1 MAQITHTTTDD
12 NNVLIEIDP
21 AKVVDAAGNVVPIV
35 GIPKYRSDNPATWSI
50 PTTNPVDG
58 SPNPSVDGLKCF
70 VLDVAPGS
78 ANITI
83 SDDSGA
89 SDNVVLT
96 DTLGVATTF
105 GVGITDVSKV
115 QPVRA
120 ARSRSAS
127 TS

>member
-1 MAQITHTTTDD
+1 MKSTIFLVLLAFGCGDASPINIT
-12 NNVLIEIDP
+12 
-21 AKVVDAAGNVVPIV
+21 KSV
-35 GIPKYRSDNPATWSI
+35 GAEGGTVTGSDGTSLNIPMGALT
-50 PTTNPVDG
+50 
-58 SPNPSVDGLKCF
+58 
-70 VLDVAPGS
+70 AS